1 MALQNIVVEVGGKY
15 SDIDRIVSVEIGEAY
30 KQPAARFRMEVENIG
45 SFGINDDIT
54 ITLGYTGNTVKLFEG
69 FIDTITSTRRPG
81 IFELTGRDIIKFAQ
95 EHWIVTTDLDEPW
108 SRSNISAE
116 NLVGD
121 LLAEASITDYSGD
134 ASSFTFGVSNP
145 AEFQLVSSWDAIER
159 ICNILAWR
167 CYAENGTVYF
177 QSMLPEPS
185 GAPIAYLRR
194 GDSGEITQIGHESST
209 ENLRNKVVVFG
220 REGIYAEASAESPY
234 LPEGFYKT
242 AVVSSELIDTQ
253 SMADDSAD
261 YNLALY
267 NRLTEVVRLDILGNP
282 SIRARKTVN
291 VKEWFT
297 GVKGDWF
304 VYSCTHRI
312 DENGGYTTQMHLLK

>member
-1 MALQNIVVEVGGKY
+1 MALQNIVVSVGGKY
-15 SDIDRIVSVEIGEAY
+15 SDIDRIVSVEINEAY
-30 KQPAARFRMEVENIG
+30 KQPAARFSMEVENIG

-54 ITLGYTGNTVKLFEG
+54 ITLGYTGNTVQLFEG

-81 IFELTGRDIIKFAQ
+81 IFEITGRDIIKFAQ
-95 EHWIVTTDLDEPW
+95 EHWIVTTNLDEPW

-116 NLVGD
+116 NLVHD
-121 LLAEASITDYSGD
+121 LLAEASVTDYSGD
-134 ASSFTFGVSNP
+134 ASGFTFGVSNP

-177 QSMLPEPS
+177 QSLLPEPS
-185 GAPIAYLRR
+185 GTPVASLRR

-220 REGIYAEASAESPY
+220 REGIYAEASEESPY

-253 SMADDSAD
+253 SMADQSAI
-261 YNLALY
+261 YNLAQY
-267 NRLTEVVRLDILGNP
+267 NRLTEIVRLDILGDP

-291 VKEWFT
+291 VREWFT

-304 VYSCTHRI
+304 VYSCTHRV
-312 DENGGYTTQMHLLK
+312 DENGGYTTQLHLLK